1 MSEILPD
8 FFQITLDSIA
18 DFIPQEYQVLFNLL
32 IYTIFIVLYS
42 IFIWKFYKFLASKE
56 IIHLNLKQYN
66 HSNNPFLEKLF
77 AVVLYTVEYLI
88 ILPFLVFFWF
98 TIFSSFLMILSRS
111 DNTFQILLI
120 SAAIIASTR
129 ITAYISEDLSRDI
142 AKFFPFTVLAMFI
155 LDPHFFD
162 MESLFNK
169 INQVPSLFNNIL
181 MFVIFIFVI
190 EFCLRLLFEF
200 YEFFH
205 SDDE

>member
-129 ITAYISEDLSRDI
+129 ITA
-142 AKFFPFTVLAMFI
+142 
-155 LDPHFFD
+155 
-162 MESLFNK
+162 
-169 INQVPSLFNNIL
+169 
-181 MFVIFIFVI
+181 
-190 EFCLRLLFEF
+190 
-200 YEFFH
+200 
-205 SDDE
+205 